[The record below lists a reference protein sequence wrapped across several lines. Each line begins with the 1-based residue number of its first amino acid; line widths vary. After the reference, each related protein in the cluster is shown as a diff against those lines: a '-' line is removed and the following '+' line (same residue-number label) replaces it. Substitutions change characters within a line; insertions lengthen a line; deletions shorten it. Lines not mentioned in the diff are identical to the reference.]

1 MSRNFELLQKLGKE
15 QELLRPGLVEV
26 PSQSV
31 EAVPAPQSAPT
42 SVPAFLAAPSVI
54 TPVKQEMEEISNLVQ
69 QLFLSAGAN
78 APRSVVFTSTESE
91 AGCTWVCGETA
102 EVFASRIAGTVCVLD
117 ANLRRPALAKH
128 FGVENGPGLSDALVQ
143 MDPIRAFA
151 RSLSLPNLYLIT
163 AGNST
168 EAAQGLLTS
177 DRMRLR
183 IAELRSEFDF
193 LLIDASAMSLANE
206 AIGLGSMSDGVVL
219 VLKANTSRKQ
229 GARQAIQ
236 ELQGGKAK
244 VLGAVLNQRKFP
256 IPQAL
261 YKLF

>member
-15 QELLRPGLVEV
+15 QEILRPSPLEV
-26 PSQSV
+26 AATSP
-31 EAVPAPQSAPT
+31 EPLAVPASPAP
-42 SVPAFLAAPSVI
+42 AALAAPAVAA
-54 TPVKQEMEEISNLVQ
+54 PVKQGQEEISNLVQ
-69 QLFLSAGAN
+69 QLFLSAGAD
-78 APRSVVFTSTESE
+78 APRSVVFTSTESGS
-91 AGCTWVCGETA
+91 GCTWVCGNTA
-102 EVFASRIAGTVCVLD
+102 ELFAGRIAGTVCVVD
-117 ANLRRPALAKH
+117 ANLRRPQMAQH
-128 FGVENGPGLSDALVQ
+128 FGVENASGLSEALLE
-143 MDPIRAFA
+143 MDPIRAYA
-151 RSLSLPNLYLIT
+151 RSLSLPNLFVIT
-163 AGNST
+163 AGNAV
-168 EAAQGLLTS
+168 EGAQPLLTS

-193 LLIDASAMSLANE
+193 LLIDAAAMNLANE
-206 AIGLGSMSDGVVL
+206 AIGLGCMSDGVVM

>member
-15 QELLRPGLVEV
+15 QELLGPGLVD
-26 PSQSV
+26 
-31 EAVPAPQSAPT
+31 VPAPTTEATAASAAAAI
-42 SVPAFLAAPSVI
+42 PAALAAPAVVQ
-54 TPVKQEMEEISNLVQ
+54 PVKPGQEEIINLVQ
-69 QLFLSAGAN
+69 QLFLCAGAD
-78 APRSVVFTSTESE
+78 APRSVVFTSTESG

-102 EVFASRIAGTVCVLD
+102 EIFASRIAGTVCVLD
-117 ANLRRPALAKH
+117 ANLRRPALAQH
-128 FGVENGPGLSDALVQ
+128 FGVENGPGLSEALVQ

-151 RSLSLPNLYLIT
+151 RPLALPNLSLIT
-163 AGNST
+163 AGNSR

-183 IAELRSEFDF
+183 ITELRSEYDF
-193 LLIDASAMSLANE
+193 LLIDASAMNLANE
-206 AIGLGSMSDGVVL
+206 AIGLGSMSDGVVM

>member
-15 QELLRPGLVEV
+15 QEILTPAPVEV
-26 PSQSV
+26 SPTSN
-31 EAVPAPQSAPT
+31 VPA
-42 SVPAFLAAPSVI
+42 SVPAALAAPAVAP
-54 TPVKQEMEEISNLVQ
+54 PVKPGQEEISNLVQ
-69 QLFLSAGAN
+69 QLFLSAGAE
-78 APRSVVFTSTESE
+78 APRSVVFTSTESG
-91 AGCTWVCGETA
+91 AGCTWVCAQTA
-102 EVFASRIAGTVCVLD
+102 EMFASRIAGTVCVLD
-117 ANLRRPALAKH
+117 ANLRRPAMAQQ

-151 RSLSLPNLYLIT
+151 RPLALPNLFVIT
-163 AGNST
+163 AGTAT
-168 EAAQGLLTS
+168 ETAQTLLTS

-183 IAELRSEFDF
+183 ITELRSEFDF
-193 LLIDASAMSLANE
+193 VLIDSSATTVTNE